1 MKSKNRLTSPKA
13 TSPKHVQPKNINL
26 DSATKGFE
34 NKNSEFVFFE
44 ERIEEKMS
52 MINVKEL
59 LENYLAEGKILIAI
73 DSNVEGVVLPD
84 HLMNSIQVKLNL
96 SYRFATNIFEID
108 EEKVRIDLSFSG
120 SRFLCVIPFTS
131 IYYVAMAE
139 DPLNG
144 VEVVEHMPIELLELS
159 YQLETQAEKNKEIE
173 NKQIDFL
180 SNIPIEKAMQI
191 EKNIEISP
199 KKSKSSSRQKSSSSA
214 ATSNAKKELED
225 KLFDDFMK
233 LVAEYE
239 IQDQLRDIS
248 SKLHNSHK
256 NKPASRNNNKK
267 KKADNEIDFTQY
279 LDQSK
284 DQKQ

>member
-256 NKPASRNNNKK
+256 NKTASRNNKK

>member
-1 MKSKNRLTSPKA
+1 
-13 TSPKHVQPKNINL
+13 
-26 DSATKGFE
+26 
-34 NKNSEFVFFE
+34 
-44 ERIEEKMS
+44 
-52 MINVKEL
+52 
-59 LENYLAEGKILIAI
+59 
-73 DSNVEGVVLPD
+73 
-84 HLMNSIQVKLNL
+84 
-96 SYRFATNIFEID
+96 
-108 EEKVRIDLSFSG
+108 
-120 SRFLCVIPFTS
+120 
-131 IYYVAMAE
+131 
-139 DPLNG
+139 
-144 VEVVEHMPIELLELS
+144 
-159 YQLETQAEKNKEIE
+159 
-173 NKQIDFL
+173 
-180 SNIPIEKAMQI
+180 MQI

>member
-13 TSPKHVQPKNINL
+13 TSPKHVQQNQNIHINN
-26 DSATKGFE
+26 ATKGFE

-44 ERIEEKMS
+44 ERIEEEMS

-131 IYYVAMAE
+131 IYYVAMSE

-144 VEVVEHMPIELLELS
+144 VEVIDNMPIELLELS

-180 SNIPIEKAMQI
+180 ANIPIEKAMQI
-191 EKNIEISP
+191 EKNIELTPS
-199 KKSKSSSRQKSSSSA
+199 KKSKSTSRKTSAASSRP
-214 ATSNAKKELED
+214 KKELED

-248 SKLHNSHK
+248 SKLHTSHK
-256 NKPASRNNNKK
+256 NKTSRSKN

>member
-26 DSATKGFE
+26 DSTTKGFE

-120 SRFLCVIPFTS
+120 SRFLCVIPFKS

-144 VEVVEHMPIELLELS
+144 VEVIDNMPIELLELS

-180 SNIPIEKAMQI
+180 ANIPIEKAMQI
-191 EKNIEISP
+191 EKNIELTPS
-199 KKSKSSSRQKSSSSA
+199 KKSKSTSRKTSA
-214 ATSNAKKELED
+214 PSATSLKPKKELED
-225 KLFDDFMK
+225 KLFDDFDF
-233 LVAEYE
+233 LGA
-239 IQDQLRDIS
+239 IS
-248 SKLHNSHK
+248 IFFSICIAFSIGIFERKSICLFSISLFFS
-256 NKPASRNNNKK
+256 A
-267 KKADNEIDFTQY
+267 
-279 LDQSK
+279 
-284 DQKQ
+284 